1 MPRDLTGH
9 AAKGRRA
16 PDLTHVGSRASL
28 AAGTLENTAA
38 SRAHWIAD
46 PQYYKPGV
54 DMPPLAAAPT
64 DLVAI
69 SAYLGSL
76 Q

>member
-1 MPRDLTGH
+1 VPHDCRD
-9 AAKGRRA
+9 RRQGTA
-16 PDLTHVGSRASL
+16 RARSHPCRKPL
-28 AAGTLENTAA
+28 VARAGTLENTAA
-38 SRAHWIAD
+38 ARAHWIAD
-46 PQYYKPGV
+46 PQAYKPGV
-54 DMPPLAAAPT
+54 DMPPLAVAPA

>member
-1 MPRDLTGH
+1 M
-9 AAKGRRA
+9 
-16 PDLTHVGSRASL
+16 L

-38 SRAHWIAD
+38 LRARWIAD
-46 PQYYKPGV
+46 PQFYKPGV
-54 DMPPLAAAPT
+54 DMPPLSVAPA

-69 SAYLGSL
+69 STYLGSL